1 MNLEVYRNY
10 VAIIDASTISAA
22 SRELH
27 IAQPALSNQLKALEA
42 AYGTQ
47 LVERGP
53 RHITPNNAG
62 KILYEKARRMCQL
75 EDAAQKEINAS
86 ILGTKGTLHLGITP
100 TWPDTNSANMI
111 LDFSNTYPEIDF
123 DIYEENSGQLLELL
137 EKGTIEV
144 AVIRSA
150 GQLPPS
156 FSVRH
161 TIDERLMV
169 AFHKKS
175 PWLSSH
181 LDAVPLTALEDVPLA
196 ISRGFWQKILEICQ
210 NAGFTPHIRAVCSSR
225 YMPLRW
231 ASSGTVAA
239 IFVGPVRPDQLSQD
253 ICCIPLL
260 GPGLETRR
268 LFAISKSRSLSA
280 VAEAFLNYIH
290 DRSSDQY
297 LTNKGKK

>member
-10 VAIIDASTISAA
+10 VAIIDAGTISAA

-196 ISRGFWQKILEICQ
+196 ISRGF
-210 NAGFTPHIRAVCSSR
+210 
-225 YMPLRW
+225 
-231 ASSGTVAA
+231 
-239 IFVGPVRPDQLSQD
+239 
-253 ICCIPLL
+253 
-260 GPGLETRR
+260 
-268 LFAISKSRSLSA
+268 
-280 VAEAFLNYIH
+280 
-290 DRSSDQY
+290 
-297 LTNKGKK
+297 

>member
-10 VAIIDASTISAA
+10 VAIIDAGTISAA

-210 NAGFTPHIRAVCSSR
+210 NAGFTGRLFVPLYAAALGLQRDRRCHFRRAGTPGSAQPGYLLYS
-225 YMPLRW
+225 
-231 ASSGTVAA
+231 SSGAGA
-239 IFVGPVRPDQLSQD
+239 GNAPPVCHQQ
-253 ICCIPLL
+253 IPQ
-260 GPGLETRR
+260 PFRR
-268 LFAISKSRSLSA
+268 C
-280 VAEAFLNYIH
+280 
-290 DRSSDQY
+290 
-297 LTNKGKK
+297 

>member
-10 VAIIDASTISAA
+10 VAIIDAGTISAA

-137 EKGTIEV
+137 EKRTIEV

-169 AFHKKS
+169 AFHKKKS
-175 PWLSSH
+175 MAVFSSGCSASHGSGRCASGHFPRLLAENPGNLSECRIYATYPGR
-181 LDAVPLTALEDVPLA
+181 LFVPLYAAALGLQRD
-196 ISRGFWQKILEICQ
+196 RRCHFRR
-210 NAGFTPHIRAVCSSR
+210 AGTPGSAQPGYLLYS
-225 YMPLRW
+225 
-231 ASSGTVAA
+231 SSGAGA
-239 IFVGPVRPDQLSQD
+239 GNAPPVCHQQ
-253 ICCIPLL
+253 IPQ
-260 GPGLETRR
+260 PFRR
-268 LFAISKSRSLSA
+268 C
-280 VAEAFLNYIH
+280 
-290 DRSSDQY
+290 
-297 LTNKGKK
+297 

>member
-10 VAIIDASTISAA
+10 VAIIDAGTISAA

-53 RHITPNNAG
+53 RHISPNNAG

-181 LDAVPLTALEDVPLA
+181 LDAVPLTALEAENPGNLSECRIYATYPGRLFVPLYA
-196 ISRGFWQKILEICQ
+196 AALGLQRDRRCHFRR
-210 NAGFTPHIRAVCSSR
+210 AGTPGSAQPGYLLYS
-225 YMPLRW
+225 
-231 ASSGTVAA
+231 SSGAGA
-239 IFVGPVRPDQLSQD
+239 GNAPPVCHQQ
-253 ICCIPLL
+253 IPQ
-260 GPGLETRR
+260 PFRR
-268 LFAISKSRSLSA
+268 C
-280 VAEAFLNYIH
+280 
-290 DRSSDQY
+290 
-297 LTNKGKK
+297 